1 MAKSKSFLSGVNKE
15 YRAKITALRNEG
27 RKAAAA
33 EKEKDSEKHKDGLY
47 KVRTAFLRAM
57 EDAKKAGE
65 IPKTTT
71 IDKIGKLPKEVPSRW
86 STTYKRIFGRKSPLG
101 KPTADKP
108 AEKTAPKKK
117 ARSKAKSKK

>member
-15 YRAKITALRNEG
+15 YRSKITALRNEG

-33 EKEKDSEKHKDGLY
+33 EKEKDSEKYKDGLY
-47 KVRTAFLRAM
+47 KVRTAFIRAM

-65 IPKTTT
+65 IPKTAT

-86 STTYKRIFGRKSPLG
+86 SATYKRIFGRKAPAG
-101 KPTADKP
+101 KPA
-108 AEKTAPKKK
+108 AEKPAPKKK
-117 ARSKAKSKK
+117 APAKKKR